1 MDGKTFLQIGLG
13 LLSLL
18 GLYMSHRAN
27 RRRRLLTAL
36 PTSQVQ
42 GVFIGLVELKG
53 TAESENPSTAYL
65 SEKKCV
71 IHSWSI
77 SESWQREVE
86 VTRTNEEGKVERTTR
101 TESGSTTVASG
112 GQADPFYLKDDTGV
126 ILVNPEGADVRS
138 E

>member
-1 MDGKTFLQIGLG
+1 MDGMTFLYIGLG

-36 PTSQVQ
+36 PTSRTQ

-53 TAESENPSTAYL
+53 TAESENPGIAYL
-65 SEKKCV
+65 SGKKCV

-77 SESWQREVE
+77 SENWEREVE
-86 VTRTNEEGKVERTTR
+86 VTSTDEDGKVQRTTR
-101 TESGSTTVASG
+101 TDTGNTTVASG
-112 GQADPFYLKDDTGV
+112 GQADPFYLKDDTG
-126 ILVNPEGADVRS
+126 
-138 E
+138 

>member
-1 MDGKTFLQIGLG
+1 MDGMTFFQIGLG

-18 GLYMSHRAN
+18 GLLMSHRAN

-36 PTSQVQ
+36 PTSLVQ

-53 TAESENPSTAYL
+53 TAESESPHISFL

-71 IHSWSI
+71 LYSWSI

-86 VTRTNEEGKVERTTR
+86 ETYTDSDGKTQRRTR

-112 GQADPFYLKDDTGV
+112 G
-126 ILVNPEGADVRS
+126 
-138 E
+138 